1 MKYVNR
7 NFLIVAALL
16 ALAASL
22 ATRTLVSQASSSSAG
37 PLTIR
42 VSEQFYRY
50 PSGEY
55 VRSEERIW
63 AYGADGSL
71 IERRWVKSPAGE
83 LLEQRGITNPKAGT
97 RVVLDG
103 LTHSRTTYK
112 LSPQE
117 KQSNARL
124 KATCQGPVVGRI
136 IGYEVVQVERT
147 LAGPPGED
155 RKLRSWLAPALH
167 CMALKEVFLMAPAG
181 GPLQQVN
188 VREALEVTQEPPD
201 PALFAIPAG
210 YVERTPSE
218 VLEEYG
224 RRYPEIRKGADQSRP
239 ALPDADKAY
248 HENAKQAP
256 SPERN

>member
-50 PSGEY
+50 PSGEF
-55 VRSEERIW
+55 VRSEERIS
-63 AYGADGSL
+63 ARGVDGSL

-83 LLEQRGITNPKAGT
+83 MVQQLSITDPAAGT

-103 LTHSRTTYK
+103 LTHSKTTYK

-117 KQSNARL
+117 KQANARFTT
-124 KATCQGPVVGRI
+124 TCDGPVVGRV
-136 IGYEVVQVERT
+136 IGYEVVQVERP
-147 LAGPPGED
+147 LPGPPGED
-155 RKLRSWLAPALH
+155 RKLRSWLAPVLN
-167 CMALKEVFLMAPAG
+167 CVALKEVALMAPAG
-181 GPLQQVN
+181 SPLQQVN
-188 VREALEVTQEPPD
+188 VREVVEVTQAPPD
-201 PALFAIPAG
+201 PALFAIPAA

-218 VLEEYG
+218 VAQEFG
-224 RRYPEIRKGADQSRP
+224 RRYPERKMSADEGRP
-239 ALPDADKAY
+239 ALPEADQAY
-248 HENAKQAP
+248 HESAKH
-256 SPERN
+256 